1 MTQQFTNELFCDY
14 YERWIEV
21 YKQDAVRSVTMGK
34 YRMTHKWLVR
44 LVPTLQLKDIDRIAY
59 QRLLNA
65 YAAEHERQTVM
76 DFHHQVKGAILDA
89 VDDGLI
95 PRDPTRKAVIKGKTP
110 RVKKEKYLNQFQ
122 LQTLLA
128 SLHLE
133 NEVNWDY
140 FILLVAKT
148 GMRFSEALALTPED
162 FDFKHQ
168 LVSVSKTWDYKNG
181 TGFLPTKNHS
191 SVRKIPL
198 DWQTIIQF
206 SELTKNL
213 PKSEPIFVNGA
224 VYNST
229 INGILKRYCGRLGIP
244 VVSIHGLRH
253 THASLLLFAG
263 VSIASVARRLGHP
276 SINTTQKTYVHIVQ
290 ELENQDVDLVM
301 RLLSSLT

>member
-213 PKSEPIFVNGA
+213 PKSEPI
-224 VYNST
+224 
-229 INGILKRYCGRLGIP
+229 L
-244 VVSIHGLRH
+244 
-253 THASLLLFAG
+253 
-263 VSIASVARRLGHP
+263 
-276 SINTTQKTYVHIVQ
+276 
-290 ELENQDVDLVM
+290 
-301 RLLSSLT
+301 